1 MTTLLRNSVAPTTQK
16 KYARSWILWREFL
29 RSLAPADM
37 PSSMP
42 DQDFAPTCLAPHLV
56 TRLLTMWVH
65 YLAVDLQ
72 KSAEATSGHLSALR
86 FHFRR
91 YFCRTEVFDDPQLA
105 ACKRALYLDP
115 AAFHGQRRQAAP
127 VPLELVESIL
137 SHFGTPALQ
146 KRIIAV
152 ATALAFCCL
161 LRPSEY
167 CNTGPD
173 ATTARHVIRAEQVLF
188 ERRPLAHQH
197 STFHPAHA
205 LPSDFVFTECLS
217 VKIVFLSA
225 KNISLRS
232 SQSVWF
238 STDTDARLQLPR
250 ILFDWAKNANLHSTD
265 HFVSYRTTPVDVTN
279 PLSYARLRKVLQHTA
294 RLFGLDPTRFTCHGL
309 RVGGAT
315 LLRASGADDGMI
327 MAMGRWR
334 SLPACLGYQAP
345 STASHDRMLNL
356 LSTPGQF
363 TSRDV
368 RLGQIPSH
376 LRPAVPLPTRNISTD
391 TPTQRQADPT
401 QRRRSAKRS
410 AAVAFE

>member
-1 MTTLLRNSVAPTTQK
+1 MVTLLRNSVAATTQK
-16 KYARSWILWREFL
+16 KYARSWTLWREFL
-29 RSLAPADM
+29 CSLAPSDLT
-37 PSSMP
+37 SSTP
-42 DQDFAPTCLAPHLV
+42 DQDFAPSGLAEHRV

-65 YLAVDLQ
+65 YLAVDL
-72 KSAEATSGHLSALR
+72 KMSAEATSGHLSALR

-91 YFCRTEVFDDPQLA
+91 YFCRTEVFDDPQLV

-115 AAFHGQRRQAAP
+115 AAFRGQRRQAAP

-137 SHFGTPALQ
+137 AHFGAPALQ
-146 KRIIAV
+146 KRIVAV
-152 ATALAFCCL
+152 ATAFAFCCL

-173 ATTARHVIRAEQVLF
+173 VTTARHVIRAEQVLF
-188 ERRPLAHQH
+188 ERRPRTGAH

-205 LPSDFVFTECLS
+205 LPADFTFADCLS

-250 ILFDWAKNANLHSTD
+250 ILFDWASSANLRRTD
-265 HFVSYRTTPVDVTN
+265 HFVSYRATPTGGTM
-279 PLSYARLRKVLQHTA
+279 PLSYARLRKVLKHTA
-294 RLFGLDPTRFTCHGL
+294 RLFGLDPARFTCHGL

-327 MAMGRWR
+327 MTMGRWR
-334 SLPACLGYQAP
+334 SLPACLGYQAS
-345 STASHDRMLNL
+345 STASHDHMLHL
-356 LSTPGQF
+356 LSTPGRF

-368 RLGQIPSH
+368 QLGQTPSH
-376 LRPAVPLPTRNISTD
+376 LRQPAPPS
-391 TPTQRQADPT
+391 PCPATQPRHRRAPK
-401 QRRRSAKRS
+401 RRSS
-410 AAVAFE
+410 VAFA